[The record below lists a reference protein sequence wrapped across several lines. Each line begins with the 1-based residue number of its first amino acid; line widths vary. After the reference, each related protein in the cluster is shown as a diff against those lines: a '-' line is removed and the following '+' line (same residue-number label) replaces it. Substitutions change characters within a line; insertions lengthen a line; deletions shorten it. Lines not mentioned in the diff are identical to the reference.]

1 VSLRRSACAGPAR
14 PNRNGTIKHCWKC
27 PGRGFRR
34 HWRLNVGRSI
44 SDAKLP
50 LSPVLPPRRPAR
62 VHCQATSIMILAPR
76 CISTRSRN
84 LRLPLRR
91 QKPLQTILARE
102 PTLGRRKKLPAGK
115 SEPTPHPSVHHRPQS
130 SSSSRFTARY
140 AQPRPPRRRGRRR
153 WSYARLRHRLPCV
166 SLRAHVFE
174 RGLEVRDFIKRAGLE
189 AAILNSALS
198 VARCQATGLF
208 P

>member
-1 VSLRRSACAGPAR
+1 MSLRRSACAGPAR

-130 SSSSRFTARY
+130 SSSSRFTA
-140 AQPRPPRRRGRRR
+140 P
-153 WSYARLRHRLPCV
+153 
-166 SLRAHVFE
+166 LRAAKATSTS
-174 RGLEVRDFIKRAGLE
+174 RTRALVVCAPAPSPAMRL
-189 AAILNSALS
+189 AARACLR
-198 VARCQATGLF
+198 AR

>member
-1 VSLRRSACAGPAR
+1 MSLRRSACAGPAR

-115 SEPTPHPSVHHRPQS
+115 SEPTPAPVGPSSAPIFLFLPLHRPLQAAN
-130 SSSSRFTARY
+130 RPDRRAR
-140 AQPRPPRRRGRRR
+140 RPPR
-153 WSYARLRHRLPCV
+153 
-166 SLRAHVFE
+166 
-174 RGLEVRDFIKRAGLE
+174 GLD
-189 AAILNSALS
+189 AIVNRYRKNPSALS
-198 VARCQATGLF
+198 
-208 P
+208 